1 MSSKNTNIAG
11 AASSLYRVLDY
22 IRRYGPLAKK
32 DLQRYTGLS
41 WGSISNYTA
50 RLLAEGIIVECSGPR
65 GISKGRNP
73 SSYAVNRKKNWIL
86 GLDVQM
92 NCLSGVVVALDGFR
106 LYSATVD
113 LKNRDASE
121 VFGNILD
128 LLERLFHSVQ
138 TPREIKRV
146 GFSMPGLI
154 DPKPGKPLAVYHFT
168 GVFPG
173 NMLKLIGERFGVP
186 AAIFH
191 DPDCMLMIHFNS
203 MPPDE
208 YAMMIDSNVVLI
220 RWSYGIGS
228 ALLLNGKLYYGDHGA
243 SGEIGHT
250 VVDPAGPLC
259 ICGNKGCLEVYAS
272 FRAVLEQVYA
282 VIEEGRFDPEP
293 YCRNGLIRDAIWAAY
308 RQKDPAILPIVNTAV
323 DYMVSAVVNMVN
335 VLDPRIL
342 IFDGEFAT
350 APRECFDRLRAGIAG
365 RIKGEPVTIKV
376 LPWENSG
383 AIGAAEMLV
392 QEVFFE
398 TLWNEI
404 RDRTASCR
412 DTLPSAAG

>member
-1 MSSKNTNIAG
+1 VSSKKNANAAG

-22 IRRYGPLAKK
+22 IRRYGPLVKK
-32 DLQRYTGLS
+32 DLQKHTGLS

-50 RLLAEGIIVECSGPR
+50 RLLTEGVIVECAGPR

-73 SSYAVNRKKNWIL
+73 SSYAVNRHRNWIM

-92 NCLSGVVVALDGFR
+92 NRLSGVVVALDGCR
-106 LYSATVD
+106 LYSAAVD
-113 LKNRDASE
+113 LKNRDAAD
-121 VFGNILD
+121 VFGRIID
-128 LLERLFHSVQ
+128 LVDVLFRSVK
-138 TPREIKRV
+138 TPREIKRI

-154 DPKPGKPLAVYHFT
+154 DPKPGKPLSVYHFT

-173 NMLKLIGERFGVP
+173 NMPEFIGERFGVP
-186 AAIFH
+186 VAIFH
-191 DPDCMLMIHFNS
+191 DPDCMLMIHLNNT
-203 MPPDE
+203 PPDE
-208 YAMMIDSNVVLI
+208 YAMMLGSNVVLI

-228 ALLLNGKLYYGDHGA
+228 ALLLNGRLYYGDHRA

-250 VVDPAGPLC
+250 VVDPSGPLC

-272 FRAVLEQVYA
+272 FRAILEQVHA
-282 VIEEGRFDPEP
+282 AMEEGRFDPQA
-293 YCRNGLIRDAIWAAY
+293 YCPNGPIRDAIWAAY
-308 RQKDPAILPIVNTAV
+308 RQRDPAILPIVDRAV
-323 DYMVSAVVNMVN
+323 DHMVSAVVNVVN
-335 VLDPRIL
+335 ILDPRIL

-350 APRECFDRLRAGIAG
+350 APPECFDRLRAGVAG

-398 TLWNEI
+398 SIWKDARLSGQGTAGNNE
-404 RDRTASCR
+404 S
-412 DTLPSAAG
+412 